1 MGNSRTNQ
9 LLIGSTILSSVL
21 SITIIA
27 LTIYHHL
34 TIQDNMDEL
43 KKA

>member
-1 MGNSRTNQ
+1 MANSRTNR
-9 LLIGSTILSSVL
+9 LLIGSTILSSAL

-27 LTIYHHL
+27 LTIYHHF
-34 TIQDNMDEL
+34 TIQDKIDEL